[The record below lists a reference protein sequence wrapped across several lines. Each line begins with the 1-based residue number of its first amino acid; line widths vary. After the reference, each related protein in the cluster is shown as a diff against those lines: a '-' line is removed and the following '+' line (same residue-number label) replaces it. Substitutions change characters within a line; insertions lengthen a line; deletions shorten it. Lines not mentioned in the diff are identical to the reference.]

1 MATKPK
7 QRITNAV
14 GFASVAKSVPEAY
27 LNLMSRF
34 RLKLI
39 TSDQELDQA
48 IALARE
54 LDSRADLSPVEEEYV
69 EVLCSLIEAYED
81 EHYPIPDVSA
91 GDMLRFLIDQRGV
104 TQQTVSRET
113 GIANSTIT
121 ALLQG
126 GRDMTRRHIETF
138 ARYFRTPPAFFLPG
152 NSHAQPLRPAASK
165 PRTGGRA
172 IHVQDRTP
180 SKKRPRQKQRKIT
193 VA

>member
-69 EVLCSLIEAYED
+69 EVLCK
-81 EHYPIPDVSA
+81 PD
-91 GDMLRFLIDQRGV
+91 RG
-104 TQQTVSRET
+104 
-113 GIANSTIT
+113 
-121 ALLQG
+121 
-126 GRDMTRRHIETF
+126 
-138 ARYFRTPPAFFLPG
+138 P
-152 NSHAQPLRPAASK
+152 
-165 PRTGGRA
+165 
-172 IHVQDRTP
+172 
-180 SKKRPRQKQRKIT
+180 
-193 VA
+193 